1 MHISET
7 QKIIYS
13 ILGQLREP
21 HAFQEGSEDLYRLLR
36 TLRSSK
42 TPDKELYRLLRTLRS
57 DSDKDLYRLLRTLR
71 SDSQSG
77 IYRTLMLRASRD
89 HWNLVPDK
97 DVRNDYEIEETPD
110 RMSMLNPQTHQN

>member
-1 MHISET
+1 M
-7 QKIIYS
+7 
-13 ILGQLREP
+13 REP

-36 TLRSSK
+36 TLRSSQS
-42 TPDKELYRLLRTLRS
+42 PDKELYRLLRTLRS
-57 DSDKDLYRLLRTLR
+57 NSDKDLYRLLRTLR

-89 HWNLVPDK
+89 HWNLVPNK